1 MEEKVTDMISIEE
14 ARKWARGMAEKTS
27 YFWMIAS
34 AALSLI
40 IFSVTH
46 IFWLSALGL
55 GCGLFVII
63 LVRLFNY
70 GPTLGF
76 KKKLPDEDGFKQSQR

>member
-1 MEEKVTDMISIEE
+1 VEEEVVDMISIEE
-14 ARKWARGMAEKTS
+14 ARKWACGMAEKTS

-46 IFWLSALGL
+46 ILWLSVSGL

-76 KKKLPDEDGFKQSQR
+76 QKDQPDKDDFEQLE